1 MDIYY
6 FVKEIIIII
15 IIIIMYRAI
24 SARLLAWSASSRP
37 FE

>member
-15 IIIIMYRAI
+15 IIIIMYLVGAYKKFLK
-24 SARLLAWSASSRP
+24 LL
-37 FE
+37 